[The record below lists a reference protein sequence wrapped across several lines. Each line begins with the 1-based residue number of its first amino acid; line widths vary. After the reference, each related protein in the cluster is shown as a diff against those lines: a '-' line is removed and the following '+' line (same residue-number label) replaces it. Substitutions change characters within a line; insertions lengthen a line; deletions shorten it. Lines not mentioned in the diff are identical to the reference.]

1 MYATILPTHLLI
13 HLSHLFIHAPS
24 FPVHPTK
31 AAELRKRFSPVRKA
45 RRSAAEAEAKAWEKQ
60 QLQRLRDARRS
71 NSEGILLQ
79 QPTPSSQQKQG
90 QEEGGE
96 GGKGG
101 QKKKKKKNS
110 ATAAAAS
117 NNNNKLV
124 PIKEDVAPSTTSRST
139 TPLVVPLNSPL
150 SPRKASQVGQSFFAQ
165 DAWSD
170 SASSDSEYQVI

>member
-1 MYATILPTHLLI
+1 M
-13 HLSHLFIHAPS
+13 
-24 FPVHPTK
+24 
-31 AAELRKRFSPVRKA
+31 
-45 RRSAAEAEAKAWEKQ
+45 
-60 QLQRLRDARRS
+60 
-71 NSEGILLQ
+71 LLQ

-101 QKKKKKKNS
+101 QKKKKKNS
-110 ATAAAAS
+110 ATAAAAAAAAS
-117 NNNNKLV
+117 NNNKLV

>member
-71 NSEGILLQ
+71 NSEGMLLQ

-110 ATAAAAS
+110 ATAASAANS
-117 NNNNKLV
+117 NKLV

>member
-1 MYATILPTHLLI
+1 
-13 HLSHLFIHAPS
+13 
-24 FPVHPTK
+24 
-31 AAELRKRFSPVRKA
+31 
-45 RRSAAEAEAKAWEKQ
+45 
-60 QLQRLRDARRS
+60 
-71 NSEGILLQ
+71 LLQ

-101 QKKKKKKNS
+101 QKKKKKNS
-110 ATAAAAS
+110 ATAAAAAAS
-117 NNNNKLV
+117 NKLV

>member
-1 MYATILPTHLLI
+1 M
-13 HLSHLFIHAPS
+13 
-24 FPVHPTK
+24 
-31 AAELRKRFSPVRKA
+31 
-45 RRSAAEAEAKAWEKQ
+45 
-60 QLQRLRDARRS
+60 
-71 NSEGILLQ
+71 LLQ

-117 NNNNKLV
+117 NNSNKLV